1 MIHLL
6 AKYQNPFIFMFVQLI
21 YFVLLEI
28 CKELI
33 GCISVSI
40 MFTFGRLNIK
50 MILSAAIFNCKA
62 KSRLMLSKLTNNLL
76 ESMNLAMAI
85 IYVLY

>member
-1 MIHLL
+1 MSLFLL
-6 AKYQNPFIFMFVQLI
+6 FVMLVHLI

-40 MFTFGRLNIK
+40 MFTFGWLNNK
-50 MILSAAIFNCKA
+50 MILSATKFNCKA
-62 KSRLMLSKLTNNLL
+62 KYNW
-76 ESMNLAMAI
+76 
-85 IYVLY
+85 